1 MKPRGGFEDF
11 IPTEDYDAAPEEVD
25 DSDQSTS
32 LYISIGISIILVFI
46 VVFLFYC
53 LLSKRDLSPCPRKSD
68 FGRRFSQVRN
78 NFQRIS
84 RTWTGATG

>member
-1 MKPRGGFEDF
+1 MGEGAIKPRGDF
-11 IPTEDYDAAPEEVD
+11 NDYNPAPEEVD
-25 DSDQSTS
+25 DSGPSVS
-32 LYISIGISIILVFI
+32 LYISIGISVILVFI

-68 FGRRFSQVRN
+68 FGRRFSQVRS
-78 NFQRIS
+78 NFQRMS